1 MGAAS
6 TVPSRVWFKSAEA
19 TSTHSCRRDAAMA
32 LSKPL
37 QDARVLSNMQAGGL
51 AKAYLPSDA
60 RAKVFHGLW
69 PGSDM
74 TEAALADVL
83 KCLDQFLVVDDYG
96 SVECVKFAR
105 EEYNKRPGG
114 RVAGW
119 RLPLSQ

>member
-19 TSTHSCRRDAAMA
+19 TSSHSCRRDAAMA

-37 QDARVLSNMQAGGL
+37 QDARVLSNMQVGGL

-74 TEAALADVL
+74 TESCGMASA
-83 KCLDQFLVVDDYG
+83 
-96 SVECVKFAR
+96 VEPVSCGHDIV
-105 EEYNKRPGG
+105 YS
-114 RVAGW
+114 
-119 RLPLSQ
+119 L